1 MNSICKQI
9 FHVVIFVDKEND
21 SMHIVYCLNPDNC
34 RQMKDSRYALLYHQY
49 FDSMMEALGHK
60 LLLEELSASSL
71 VALIEETNPHHTD
84 LKEK

>member
-1 MNSICKQI
+1 MESICKQI

-21 SMHIVYCLNPDNC
+21 SMHIVYCLNPANC
-34 RQMKDSRYALLYHQY
+34 WQMKNPRYALLYHQS

-71 VALIEETNPHHTD
+71 VALIEETNPHHMD
-84 LKEK
+84 LKES